1 MDATTPWGRAA
12 VVEEVAVE
20 HDTGERRYDAIVQL
34 LETRDGVQLV
44 RFGSRA
50 EGAHRLACL
59 TLRADELQALE
70 EALIETERLASVLRL
85 VFG

>member
-1 MDATTPWGRAA
+1 VR
-12 VVEEVAVE
+12 
-20 HDTGERRYDAIVQL
+20 ERLDGDDPPA
-34 LETRDGVQLV
+34 DGVQLV

-50 EGAHRLACL
+50 NGAHRLNCL

-85 VFG
+85 AFG